1 MAENVEV
8 LLPGMPRVK
17 RAVGAHKKRK
27 KALKQTKG
35 YMWGRK
41 SKYRLAKDALR
52 HAWAHAYK
60 DRRGKK
66 RENRRL
72 WNVQINAA
80 CRAQGINYSRFINGL
95 KKNKIEL
102 DRKILSDLA
111 QNNPELFEKIVELAK
126 K

>member
-1 MAENVEV
+1 
-8 LLPGMPRVK
+8 MPRVK

-52 HAWAHAYK
+52 HAGMHAYR
-60 DRRGKK
+60 DRRLKK
-66 RENRRL
+66 RENRGL

-80 CRAQGINYSRFINGL
+80 CRAQGINYSKFIGGSEE
-95 KKNKIEL
+95 K
-102 DRKILSDLA
+102 
-111 QNNPELFEKIVELAK
+111 QN
-126 K
+126 

>member
-1 MAENVEV
+1 
-8 LLPGMPRVK
+8 MPRVK
-17 RAVGAHKKRK
+17 RAVGARKKRK

-52 HAWAHAYK
+52 HAWVHAYK

-66 RENRRL
+66 RENRQL
-72 WNVQINAA
+72 WNAQINAA
-80 CRAQGINYSRFINGL
+80 CRAQGINYSRFINAL
-95 KKNKIEL
+95 KKNNIDL

-111 QNNPELFEKIVELAK
+111 QNNFEIFKKIIELAK
-126 K
+126 G

>member
-1 MAENVEV
+1 
-8 LLPGMPRVK
+8 
-17 RAVGAHKKRK
+17 
-27 KALKQTKG
+27 
-35 YMWGRK
+35 MWGRK

-52 HAWAHAYK
+52 HAGAHAYR
-60 DRRGKK
+60 DRRLKK
-66 RENRRL
+66 RENRGL

-80 CRAQGINYSRFINGL
+80 CRAEGITYSKFIGAL

-111 QNNPELFEKIVELAK
+111 QNNPEVFSKILETAK

>member
-1 MAENVEV
+1 
-8 LLPGMPRVK
+8 MPRVK

-52 HAWAHAYK
+52 HAWAHAYR
-60 DRRGKK
+60 DRRLKK
-66 RENRRL
+66 RDFRGL
-72 WNVQINAA
+72 WNAQINAA
-80 CRAQGINYSRFINGL
+80 CRAQGITYSRFINSL

-111 QNNPELFEKIVELAK
+111 QNNPEIFGKIINLIK
-126 K
+126 TIK